1 MTAATP
7 TTGSQPTED
16 VARWFVAVGKTPAGP
31 FNDSVL
37 REKLA
42 SGEVTGE
49 QRVFRKGLEGWER
62 SKNIPEVQEM
72 FASIEA
78 ERAAAAAAAASTP
91 RWHVVVDKKPAGP
104 FSDDQIEEMIVGG
117 KLEEKSQLWRKGQDN
132 WKPLAKIDELEP
144 LRTRAFAE
152 YAKNMPPPLLDED
165 DDVPPVPPTII
176 MDDPIPLSR
185 ERMVSLRAAT
195 PAASAPVVA
204 LKSPEAVRAA
214 APAAPAQVQPVEA
227 VKPKVDKVE
236 PKAYAIPALIEVKGL
251 AIEVEP
257 SKLAPVDRAFDSV
270 RSLFAQH
277 PNAVEALGKI
287 QDSMRRDFLK
297 GNAFGLDKS
306 LEVLGTFV
314 QVAKDRLPPGAS
326 QDATDAAWNDVL
338 GVHRAAGLQVS
349 TANHRNNVHDRVVNA
364 LGVRSRPDWA
374 EAPRL

>member
-1 MTAATP
+1 MTVTSTTESP
-7 TTGSQPTED
+7 TTED
-16 VARWFVAVGKTPAGP
+16 VARWFVAVDKNPTGP
-31 FNDSVL
+31 FNDAVL

-42 SGEVTGE
+42 SGEVGE
-49 QRVFRKGLEGWER
+49 DQRVFRKGMPSWER
-62 SKNIPEVQEM
+62 SKNVPEVQEM
-72 FASIEA
+72 RASIQA
-78 ERAAAAAAAASTP
+78 ERDAAAASTP
-91 RWHVVVDKKPAGP
+91 RWHVVIDKKPAGP
-104 FSDDQIEEMIVGG
+104 FSNDQIEEMIVGG

-132 WKPLAKIDELEP
+132 WKPLGKIDELET

-152 YAKNMPPPLLDED
+152 YAKNMPPPLLDD

-185 ERMVSLRAAT
+185 ERMVAPRETAPAV
-195 PAASAPVVA
+195 AASAA
-204 LKSPEAVRAA
+204 RAIEPPREVQA
-214 APAAPAQVQPVEA
+214 APATSAPVAP
-227 VKPKVDKVE
+227 
-236 PKAYAIPALIEVKGL
+236 PKAKIESSAPKSFAIPALIEVKGL

-270 RSLFAQH
+270 RALFAQH
-277 PNAVEALGKI
+277 PNAVAALGKI

-306 LEVLGTFV
+306 LEVLSTFV
-314 QVAKDRLPPGAS
+314 QVAKDRLPAGAS

-338 GVHRAAGLQVS
+338 GVHRAAGMQVS
-349 TANHRNNVHDRVVNA
+349 TANHRNNVHDRIVSA